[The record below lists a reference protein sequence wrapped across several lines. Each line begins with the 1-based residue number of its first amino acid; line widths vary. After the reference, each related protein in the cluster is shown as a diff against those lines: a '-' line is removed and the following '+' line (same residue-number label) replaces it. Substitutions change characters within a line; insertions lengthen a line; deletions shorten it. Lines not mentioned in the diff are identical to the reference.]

1 MITLDSIWTPVAKYL
16 AALPDRYVQ
25 REAYA
30 RYKAARE
37 ANVDA
42 LIALAPSIKS
52 LLTRAQFRAL
62 SPSLT
67 PYLDTR
73 YLASIRSGTAG
84 AGLGAL
90 LPNGAPLPS
99 GATDAASAVIMMH
112 GGTP

>member
-1 MITLDSIWTPVAKYL
+1 MSATI
-16 AALPDRYVQ
+16 
-25 REAYA
+25 
-30 RYKAARE
+30 
-37 ANVDA
+37 
-42 LIALAPSIKS
+42 
-52 LLTRAQFRAL
+52 
-62 SPSLT
+62 T

-90 LPNGAPLPS
+90 LPNGMPLPV